1 MSISSRFGFR
11 YIAYGI
17 LLFLLLGLTACGS
30 TPKPEVVVEEPSP
43 ATPLF
48 VPEITDQ
55 GFFVFSDKTIMPD
68 MEIGSPDSIR
78 LAVSKIKN
86 PTTQPEKIIVA
97 VASQLMSIVWPSEQN
112 TIEIPPDI
120 EANAYT
126 AAIESAKVGIYDV
139 NTGNTDFFT
148 TVLPSLVLLTSSS
161 QTDYYPQSLS
171 ALQAGLE
178 MQPNSVLVHYLL
190 GCLYQRMGNLDSSL
204 EMYEKASSLAEDCL
218 EVNYAFS
225 EVNYLKGNYGTAQEI
240 AGRMLTVFPG
250 NLKLLK
256 LLAQIATKMGD
267 YAVAENYIN
276 QVLQQE
282 PDNAQFLLLRVEVLM
297 DQGSYVKA
305 VSLLDVYSR
314 VDKVSK
320 DYLLLRSRIQ
330 NEWNKNS
337 IAAAATAEQ
346 ALELYPNDTDVIL
359 AAANLAAATGS
370 NVQGKSAGQLAAEI
384 LATDPDN
391 EDAIFIRAKDAV
403 VRKNWEMAYNDT
415 SQLIN
420 KGNAS
425 LSRKLLYVEACL
437 GANRIEEAQRI
448 VGELYKEYPESDDA
462 KELYMRVQAA
472 AGNNGEV
479 RSLIASMLPSA
490 SSQLKSFL
498 YYQRSMLATNDSD
511 KLADLRQSLT
521 ANPRNSEA
529 LFELYR
535 YYFERKDYRKAQYY
549 LKQVVALNTSD
560 EAMLRLNLELEAL
573 LQ

>member
-55 GFFVFSDKTIMPD
+55 GFFVFSDKTILPD

-190 GCLYQRMGNLDSSL
+190 GCLYQKMGNLDSSL

-225 EVNYLKGNYGTAQEI
+225 EVNYLKGNYGTAQET

-256 LLAQIATKMGD
+256 LLAQIATKMRD

-370 NVQGKSAGQLAAEI
+370 NVQGKSAGQLAVEI

-560 EAMLRLNLELEAL
+560 EEMLRLNLELEAL

>member
-48 VPEITDQ
+48 VPEITDH
-55 GFFVFSDKTIMPD
+55 GFFVFSDKTILPD

-190 GCLYQRMGNLDSSL
+190 GCLYQKMGNLDSSL

-560 EAMLRLNLELEAL
+560 EEMLRLNLELEAL

>member
-17 LLFLLLGLTACGS
+17 LLFLLLGLMACGS

-190 GCLYQRMGNLDSSL
+190 GCLYQKMGNLDSSL

-560 EAMLRLNLELEAL
+560 EEMLRLNLELEAL

>member
-55 GFFVFSDKTIMPD
+55 GFFVFSDKTILPD

-190 GCLYQRMGNLDSSL
+190 GCLYQKMGNLDSSL

-225 EVNYLKGNYGTAQEI
+225 EVNYLKGNYGTAQET

-256 LLAQIATKMGD
+256 LLAQIATKMRD

-384 LATDPDN
+384 LAKDPDN

-560 EAMLRLNLELEAL
+560 EEMLRLNLELEAL

>member
-225 EVNYLKGNYGTAQEI
+225 EVNYLKGNYGTAQET

-346 ALELYPNDTDVIL
+346 ALELYPDDTDVIL

-403 VRKNWEMAYNDT
+403 VRKNWEVAYNDT

-560 EAMLRLNLELEAL
+560 EEMLRLNLELEAL

>member
-225 EVNYLKGNYGTAQEI
+225 EVNYLKGNYGTAQET

-403 VRKNWEMAYNDT
+403 VRKNWEVAYNDT

-560 EAMLRLNLELEAL
+560 EEMLRLNLELEAL

>member
-204 EMYEKASSLAEDCL
+204 EMYEKASSMTEDCL

-225 EVNYLKGNYGTAQEI
+225 EVNYLKGNYGTAQET

-346 ALELYPNDTDVIL
+346 ALELYPDDTDVIL

-560 EAMLRLNLELEAL
+560 EEMLRLNLELEAL

>member
-190 GCLYQRMGNLDSSL
+190 GCLYQKMGNLDSSL

-225 EVNYLKGNYGTAQEI
+225 EVNYLKGNYGTAQET

-403 VRKNWEMAYNDT
+403 VRKNWEVAYNDT

-560 EAMLRLNLELEAL
+560 EEMLRLNLELEAL

>member
-17 LLFLLLGLTACGS
+17 LLFLLLGLMACGS

-190 GCLYQRMGNLDSSL
+190 GCLYQKMGNLDSSL

-225 EVNYLKGNYGTAQEI
+225 EVNYLKGTYGTAQET

-560 EAMLRLNLELEAL
+560 EEMLRLNLELEAL

>member
-190 GCLYQRMGNLDSSL
+190 GCLYQKMGNLDSSL
-204 EMYEKASSLAEDCL
+204 EMYEKASS
-218 EVNYAFS
+218 
-225 EVNYLKGNYGTAQEI
+225 
-240 AGRMLTVFPG
+240 
-250 NLKLLK
+250 
-256 LLAQIATKMGD
+256 
-267 YAVAENYIN
+267 
-276 QVLQQE
+276 
-282 PDNAQFLLLRVEVLM
+282 
-297 DQGSYVKA
+297 
-305 VSLLDVYSR
+305 
-314 VDKVSK
+314 
-320 DYLLLRSRIQ
+320 
-330 NEWNKNS
+330 
-337 IAAAATAEQ
+337 
-346 ALELYPNDTDVIL
+346 
-359 AAANLAAATGS
+359 
-370 NVQGKSAGQLAAEI
+370 
-384 LATDPDN
+384 
-391 EDAIFIRAKDAV
+391 
-403 VRKNWEMAYNDT
+403 EMA
-415 SQLIN
+415 
-420 KGNAS
+420 
-425 LSRKLLYVEACL
+425 
-437 GANRIEEAQRI
+437 
-448 VGELYKEYPESDDA
+448 
-462 KELYMRVQAA
+462 
-472 AGNNGEV
+472 
-479 RSLIASMLPSA
+479 
-490 SSQLKSFL
+490 
-498 YYQRSMLATNDSD
+498 
-511 KLADLRQSLT
+511 
-521 ANPRNSEA
+521 
-529 LFELYR
+529 
-535 YYFERKDYRKAQYY
+535 
-549 LKQVVALNTSD
+549 
-560 EAMLRLNLELEAL
+560 
-573 LQ
+573 

>member
-1 MSISSRFGFR
+1 MSISTRFGFR
-11 YIAYGI
+11 YTAYGI
-17 LLFLLLGLTACGS
+17 LLSFLLGLTACGS
-30 TPKPEVVVEEPSP
+30 TPKPEAMVEEPSP

-55 GFFVFSDKTIMPD
+55 GFFVFSDKSIMPD

-78 LAVSKIKN
+78 MAVSKIKN
-86 PTTQPEKIIVA
+86 PTSQPEKIIVA
-97 VASQLMSIVWPSEQN
+97 VASYLMSIVWPSEQN
-112 TIEIPPDI
+112 TIEIPPGI

-161 QTDYYPQSLS
+161 QSDYYSQSLS
-171 ALQAGLE
+171 ALQAGLK
-178 MQPNSVLVHYLL
+178 MRPDSVLVHYLL

-204 EMYEKASSLAEDCL
+204 EMYKKASSLAEDCL

-225 EVNYLKGNYGTAQEI
+225 EVNYLKGNYETAQET
-240 AGRMLTVFPG
+240 ARRMLTIFPG

-256 LLAQIATKMGD
+256 LLAQIATKMGNYD
-267 YAVAENYIN
+267 VAENYIN

-346 ALELYPNDTDVIL
+346 ALELYPDDTDVIL
-359 AAANLAAATGS
+359 AAANLATVTGS
-370 NVQGKSAGQLAAEI
+370 NVQGKSAGELAAEI
-384 LATDPDN
+384 LEKDADN
-391 EDAIFIRAKDAV
+391 EEAVFIRAKDAV
-403 VRKNWEMAYNDT
+403 VRKDWEMAYNDT
-415 SQLIN
+415 SQLMAR
-420 KGNAS
+420 GNAS
-425 LSRKLLYVEACL
+425 LSRKLLHVEACL
-437 GANRIEEAQRI
+437 GANRIQEAQRI
-448 VGELYKEYPESDDA
+448 VEELYREYPESDDA
-462 KELYMRVQAA
+462 KELYVRVQAA

-479 RSLIASMLPSA
+479 RSLIAGMLPSA

-498 YYQRSMLATNDSD
+498 YYQRSMLATSDSD

-521 ANPRNSEA
+521 ANPRNSDA

-535 YYFERKDYRKAQYY
+535 YYFEREDYRKAQYY
-549 LKQVVALNTSD
+549 LKQVVALNAND
-560 EAMLRLNLELEAL
+560 EDMLRLNLELEAL

>member
-190 GCLYQRMGNLDSSL
+190 GCLYQKMGNLDSSL
-204 EMYEKASSLAEDCL
+204 EMYEKASSLAEACL

-560 EAMLRLNLELEAL
+560 EEMLRLNLELEAL

>member
-178 MQPNSVLVHYLL
+178 MQSNSVLVHYLL
-190 GCLYQRMGNLDSSL
+190 GCLYQKMGNLDSSL

-560 EAMLRLNLELEAL
+560 EEMLRLNLELEAL

>member
-17 LLFLLLGLTACGS
+17 LLFLLLGLMACGS

-190 GCLYQRMGNLDSSL
+190 GCLYQKMGNLDSSL

-225 EVNYLKGNYGTAQEI
+225 EVNYLKGNYGTAQET

-384 LATDPDN
+384 LAKDPDN

-560 EAMLRLNLELEAL
+560 EEMLRLNLELEAL

>member
-190 GCLYQRMGNLDSSL
+190 GCLYQKMGNLDSSL

-256 LLAQIATKMGD
+256 LLAQIATKMRD

-560 EAMLRLNLELEAL
+560 EEMLRLNLELEAL

>member
-190 GCLYQRMGNLDSSL
+190 GCLYQKMGNLDSSL
-204 EMYEKASSLAEDCL
+204 EMYEKASSLAEACL

-420 KGNAS
+420 KGNAN

-560 EAMLRLNLELEAL
+560 EEMLRLNLELEAL

>member
-112 TIEIPPDI
+112 TIEIPSDI

-161 QTDYYPQSLS
+161 QTDYYLQSLS

-190 GCLYQRMGNLDSSL
+190 GCLYQKMGNLDSSL

-225 EVNYLKGNYGTAQEI
+225 EVNYLKGNYGTAQET

-256 LLAQIATKMGD
+256 LLAQIATKMRD

-384 LATDPDN
+384 LAKDPDN

-560 EAMLRLNLELEAL
+560 EEMLRLNLELEAL

>member
-225 EVNYLKGNYGTAQEI
+225 EVNYLKGNYGTAQET

-256 LLAQIATKMGD
+256 LLAQIATKMRD

-560 EAMLRLNLELEAL
+560 EEMLRLNLELEAL

>member
-190 GCLYQRMGNLDSSL
+190 GCLYQKMGNLDSSL

-225 EVNYLKGNYGTAQEI
+225 EVNYLKGNYGTAQET

-560 EAMLRLNLELEAL
+560 EEMLRLNLELEAL

>member
-86 PTTQPEKIIVA
+86 PTTQPEKIIVG

-190 GCLYQRMGNLDSSL
+190 GCLYQKMGNLDSSL

-225 EVNYLKGNYGTAQEI
+225 EVNYLKGNYGTAQET

-256 LLAQIATKMGD
+256 LLAQIATKMRD

-346 ALELYPNDTDVIL
+346 ALELYPNDADVIL

-384 LATDPDN
+384 LAKDPDN

-560 EAMLRLNLELEAL
+560 EEMLRLNLELEAL

>member
-225 EVNYLKGNYGTAQEI
+225 EVNYLKGNYGTAQET
-240 AGRMLTVFPG
+240 AGHMLTVFPG

-256 LLAQIATKMGD
+256 LLAQIATKMRD

-560 EAMLRLNLELEAL
+560 EEMLRLNLELEAL

>member
-190 GCLYQRMGNLDSSL
+190 GCLYQKMGNLDSSL

-225 EVNYLKGNYGTAQEI
+225 EVNYLKGNYGTAQET

-346 ALELYPNDTDVIL
+346 ALELYPNDADVIL

-560 EAMLRLNLELEAL
+560 EEMLRLNLELEAL

>member
-190 GCLYQRMGNLDSSL
+190 GCLYQKMGNLDSSL

-240 AGRMLTVFPG
+240 ARRMLTVFPG

-560 EAMLRLNLELEAL
+560 EEMLRLNLELEAL

>member
-190 GCLYQRMGNLDSSL
+190 GCLYQKMGNLDSSL

-337 IAAAATAEQ
+337 IAAATAEQ
-346 ALELYPNDTDVIL
+346 ALELYPDDTDVIL

-560 EAMLRLNLELEAL
+560 EEMLRLNLELEAL

>member
-190 GCLYQRMGNLDSSL
+190 GCLYQKMGNLDSSL

-225 EVNYLKGNYGTAQEI
+225 EVNYLKGNYGTAQET

-256 LLAQIATKMGD
+256 LLAQIATKMRD

-297 DQGSYVKA
+297 EQGSYVKA

-384 LATDPDN
+384 LAKDPDN

-560 EAMLRLNLELEAL
+560 EEMLRLNLELEAL

>member
-112 TIEIPPDI
+112 TIEIPSDI

-161 QTDYYPQSLS
+161 QTDYYLQSLS

-190 GCLYQRMGNLDSSL
+190 GCLYQKMGNLDSSL

-225 EVNYLKGNYGTAQEI
+225 EVNYLKGNYGTAQET

-256 LLAQIATKMGD
+256 LLAQIATKMRD

-384 LATDPDN
+384 LAKDPDN

-490 SSQLKSFL
+490 SSQLNSFL

-560 EAMLRLNLELEAL
+560 EEMLRLNLELEAL

>member
-17 LLFLLLGLTACGS
+17 LLFLLLGLMACGS

-190 GCLYQRMGNLDSSL
+190 GCLYQKMGNLDSSL

-225 EVNYLKGNYGTAQEI
+225 EVNYLKGNYGTAQET

-560 EAMLRLNLELEAL
+560 EEMLRLNLELEAL

>member
-55 GFFVFSDKTIMPD
+55 GFFVFSDKTILPD

-225 EVNYLKGNYGTAQEI
+225 EVNYLKGNYGTAQET

-256 LLAQIATKMGD
+256 LLAQIATKMRD

-384 LATDPDN
+384 LAKDPDN

-560 EAMLRLNLELEAL
+560 EEMLRLNLELEAL

>member
-190 GCLYQRMGNLDSSL
+190 GCLYQKMGNLDSSL

-346 ALELYPNDTDVIL
+346 ALELYPDDTDVIL

-560 EAMLRLNLELEAL
+560 EEMLRLNLELEAL

>member
-17 LLFLLLGLTACGS
+17 LLFLLLGLMACGS

-225 EVNYLKGNYGTAQEI
+225 EVNYLKGDYGTAQET

-256 LLAQIATKMGD
+256 LLAQIATKMRD

-384 LATDPDN
+384 LAKDPDN

-560 EAMLRLNLELEAL
+560 EEMLRLNLELEAL

>member
-225 EVNYLKGNYGTAQEI
+225 EVNYLKGNYGTAQET

-560 EAMLRLNLELEAL
+560 EEMLRLNLELEAL

>member
-1 MSISSRFGFR
+1 
-11 YIAYGI
+11 
-17 LLFLLLGLTACGS
+17 
-30 TPKPEVVVEEPSP
+30 
-43 ATPLF
+43 
-48 VPEITDQ
+48 
-55 GFFVFSDKTIMPD
+55 
-68 MEIGSPDSIR
+68 ME
-78 LAVSKIKN
+78 
-86 PTTQPEKIIVA
+86 
-97 VASQLMSIVWPSEQN
+97 
-112 TIEIPPDI
+112 
-120 EANAYT
+120 
-126 AAIESAKVGIYDV
+126 
-139 NTGNTDFFT
+139 
-148 TVLPSLVLLTSSS
+148 
-161 QTDYYPQSLS
+161 
-171 ALQAGLE
+171 
-178 MQPNSVLVHYLL
+178 
-190 GCLYQRMGNLDSSL
+190 
-204 EMYEKASSLAEDCL
+204 
-218 EVNYAFS
+218 
-225 EVNYLKGNYGTAQEI
+225 
-240 AGRMLTVFPG
+240 
-250 NLKLLK
+250 
-256 LLAQIATKMGD
+256 
-267 YAVAENYIN
+267 
-276 QVLQQE
+276 
-282 PDNAQFLLLRVEVLM
+282 
-297 DQGSYVKA
+297 QGSYVKA

-560 EAMLRLNLELEAL
+560 EEMLRLNLELEAL